1 MGVLDGNTI
10 KVLLDSDRKIYIVRY
25 IGIAV
30 PKYGQTQEPYGNVA
44 EAENY
49 NLVFAQNVNMF
60 NDTSDKD
67 SAGRLL
73 RYVTVG
79 DNFINLAL
87 IQHGLATAFTI
98 QPDTTCDPVFQ
109 NAEQIARQSQI
120 GRWASTST
128 PSSP

>member
-1 MGVLDGNTI
+1 MLDGNTI
-10 KVLLDSDRKIYIVRY
+10 KVLLSSDGKIYVVRY

-30 PKYGQTQEPYGNVA
+30 PQYGETQELYGNVA

-49 NLVFAQNVNMF
+49 NLVFAKNVNMF
-60 NDTSDKD
+60 SDTSDRD

-79 DNFINLAL
+79 DNFINLVM
-87 IQHGLATAFTI
+87 IQHGLATALTV
-98 QPDTTCDPVFQ
+98 QPDTACDAVFQ
-109 NAEQIARQSQI
+109 SAEQIARQSQI
-120 GRWASTST
+120 GRWVPTST